1 MTKITKKNERRAKQL
16 VERLNN
22 VDKTLDDIIKE
33 IATTTQTSSIY
44 WSRISKQIRDEYEK
58 ARIIAANWTN
68 ETISIAY
75 REQIRVQ
82 IAKIKAKNITIK
94 NKIDYRT
101 FVNKDIIKQSLASL
115 ILETNSTYATGF
127 LSGQKTMLRLA
138 SLTQQLNIDEKVIA
152 ESIAK
157 GYLEKGSVQGST
169 KELQRQL
176 LKKSLDGEY
185 ITIINKNGKSIQ
197 YKIKS
202 YSELVART
210 KLMESSSQAVVN
222 TTIGVGGDLVQ
233 VSSHNTTTPICQEF
247 EGKIY
252 SLTGN
257 DPDFPKAR
265 MLSPFHVNCMHS
277 ITTVFR
283 EALEIQKTLDKYID
297 FSKGKTEIHPTRKGH
312 IPVSQRNK

>member
-16 VERLNN
+16 IERLNN
-22 VDKTLDDIIKE
+22 VDNALDNIIKE
-33 IATTTQTSSIY
+33 IAITTETSSIY

-68 ETISIAY
+68 ETIPIAY

-101 FVNKDIIKQSLASL
+101 FVNKDIVKQSLASL

-138 SLTQQLNIDEKVIA
+138 SLTQQLNIEEKEIA
-152 ESIAK
+152 NAIAK

-176 LKKSLDGEY
+176 LKKSLDGKY
-185 ITIINKNGKSIQ
+185 ITIINKNGNPMQ
-197 YKIKS
+197 FKISS
-202 YSELVART
+202 YSEMVART

-222 TTIGVGGDLVQ
+222 TTIGIGGDLVQ

-257 DPDFPKAR
+257 DRDFPTAS
-265 MLSPFHVNCMHS
+265 MLPPFHPNCLHS

-283 EALEIQKTLDKYID
+283 EALEIQKTLDDYIEY
-297 FSKGKTEIHPTRKGH
+297 SQGETEIHPTRKSH
-312 IPVSQRNK
+312 IPVSQRSK